1 MKPHNRAQS
10 TPERYFNKTILAIG
24 FIIILLQLAF
34 LFAVS
39 ANASGQL
46 YVQGKDSLRTE
57 LDKQLS
63 DLEMQK
69 RLNFPKTVKRF
80 YDYGNLQT
88 NWLRSEE
95 NSGPT
100 VMAMLLLDCVK
111 QYGLQPRDYHPE
123 ILTYEKMHSV
133 FGAEMQ
139 LSAGQKIEF
148 ELMLTDAMVSI
159 INNLHF
165 GAYNPRLSRA
175 AIDNGLRDELR
186 AEIFLHS
193 ATASGDLMQAVLTVQ
208 PKINQYVQLQGYMKL
223 IAGQYTC
230 DSYET
235 PEEDI
240 RLIAINME
248 RLRWLT
254 VETNSYLH
262 INIPSFRLTYY
273 TLFKTSEYKVV
284 VGKPSTPTPILE
296 STIGFLETG
305 ADWMVPQN
313 IFIKELLPRALKDI
327 TYFENNH
334 MAVYDLQE
342 NFIPITNQSLL
353 LIRQNPLKYHARQ
366 SSGCDN
372 ALGKVVF
379 RFRNRYD
386 IYLHDSPEQHYF
398 NREKRAFSHGC
409 VRVSDAE
416 QLAISLI
423 KNDQQGDR
431 IPLLK
436 KALCSYSKQKFI
448 LKTPLPIIITY
459 LTITVEDELLV
470 KHADIYLQDEVL
482 EDKMYG
488 QQNQITKA
496 STN

>member
-1 MKPHNRAQS
+1 MKPHNKTQS
-10 TPERYFNKTILAIG
+10 TSERYFNKTILAIG

-34 LFAVS
+34 LFAVG
-39 ANASGQL
+39 ANPIEQL
-46 YVQGKDSLRTE
+46 YIQGKDSLRTE
-57 LDKQLS
+57 LGKQLS
-63 DLEMQK
+63 DLEIQK

-80 YDYGNLQT
+80 YDQVNLQT

-100 VMAMLLLDCVK
+100 DMAMRLLDCVK

-123 ILTYEKMHSV
+123 ILTYEEMHRIFSS
-133 FGAEMQ
+133 EIQ

-165 GAYNPRLSRA
+165 GAYNPRLSKT
-175 AIDNGLRDELR
+175 AIDNGLKDELH
-186 AEIFLHS
+186 AEIFLHL
-193 ATASGDLMQAVLTVQ
+193 ATGSGDLMQAVLTVQ
-208 PKINQYVQLQGYMKL
+208 PKIDQYVQLQGYMKL

-254 VETNSYLH
+254 VEANSYLH
-262 INIPSFRLTYY
+262 INIPSFELTYY
-273 TLFKTSEYKVV
+273 TPFKISEYKVV
-284 VGKPSTPTPILE
+284 VGKPSTPTPTLE
-296 STIGFLETG
+296 SAIGFLETG

-313 IFIKELLPRALKDI
+313 IFIKELLPRVQRDLA
-327 TYFENNH
+327 YFENNH

-342 NFIPITNQSLL
+342 NFVPITNQSLL
-353 LIRQNPLKYHARQ
+353 LIRQNPRRYHLRQ
-366 SSGCDN
+366 TSGCDN

-379 RFRNRYD
+379 RFSNIYG
-386 IYLHDSPEQHYF
+386 IYLHDTPEQQYF
-398 NREKRAFSHGC
+398 GREKRAFSHGC

-423 KNDQQGDR
+423 KNDQQGER

-436 KALCSYSKQKFI
+436 KALSSYSKQKFI

-459 LTITVEDELLV
+459 LTITVESELLV
-470 KHADIYLQDEVL
+470 KHADIYSQDKAL
-482 EDKMYG
+482 EGKMYG
-488 QQNQITKA
+488 QQSELTKA
-496 STN
+496 STK